1 MQGPKSAAELNSMAM
16 NMGPPAY
23 LQNPG
28 NPGQPMGQ
36 MMPGLPAYLQTQ
48 PQVQQSM
55 MSHNQSKP
63 QTSMLKSE

>member
-28 NPGQPMGQ
+28 QPMGQ
-36 MMPGLPAYLQTQ
+36 MMPGMPAYLQTQ
-48 PQVQQSM
+48 PQVQQNM